1 MPVSTYYSCTHCGA
15 QTTKW
20 SGRCVECG
28 KWGTLVQEVKTK
40 RSEDTSEKALSKL
53 AVAPSPLSEISRLDE
68 PRLKSGL
75 TEFDGVLGGGIVK
88 GSLILLGG
96 DPGIGKST
104 LALQVM
110 DAIGKQ
116 ASVHPLYV
124 SGEESGQQIKLRADR
139 LGIDTTRVDFLART
153 DVETI
158 CATLAKTKP
167 PLAIVDSIQTIYSA
181 DVETEPGSVTQVRA
195 CTVKL
200 LETAKTHGVAIILI
214 GHVTKDGLVAGPKTL
229 EHLVDTVLYLEG
241 DRFHHFRILR
251 TVKNRF
257 GASNEVGLFA
267 MEEKGLLPV
276 ANPTQLFVSSATQLP
291 GSVVTCVFEGT
302 RPFLLEVQALVTKS
316 AYATPQRRASGYDT
330 NRLQL
335 LLAVLTQRTKHN
347 FTGMDVHINVVGGLR
362 VQDPATD
369 LAVCAALV
377 SALSDKAVPQGTV
390 VLGEVGLS
398 GEVRPIR
405 QLSERL
411 KEASK
416 LGYKLAWVPKQK
428 TKVTSDIR
436 TIDSVGS
443 LTL

>member
-1 MPVSTYYSCTHCGA
+1 MKRG
-15 QTTKW
+15 
-20 SGRCVECG
+20 G
-28 KWGTLVQEVKTK
+28 KT
-40 RSEDTSEKALSKL
+40 DEKQSSKL
-53 AVAPSPLSEISRLDE
+53 AVTPSPLSEISWQDE
-68 PRLKSGL
+68 PRLRTGL
-75 TEFDGVLGGGIVK
+75 SEFDSVLGGGIVK

-104 LALQVM
+104 LALQLLH
-110 DAIGKQ
+110 AIGANAK
-116 ASVHPLYV
+116 VNPLYV

-139 LGIDTTRVDFLART
+139 LGIDTKRVDFLSRT
-153 DVETI
+153 DVESI
-158 CATLAKTKP
+158 AATLAKTKP
-167 PLAIVDSIQTIYSA
+167 PLAIVDSVQTIYSA

-200 LETAKTHGVAIILI
+200 LEAAKTHGVAIVLI
-214 GHVTKDGLVAGPKTL
+214 GHVTKDGMVAGPKTL

-241 DRFHHFRILR
+241 DRFHQFRILR
-251 TVKNRF
+251 SVKNRF

-267 MEEKGLLPV
+267 MEEKGLVPV
-276 ANPTQLFVSSATQLP
+276 ANPTQLFVSSTSPLP

-302 RPFLLEVQALVTKS
+302 RPFLIEVQALVSKS

-335 LLAVLTQRTKHN
+335 LLAVLTQRSKHQFN
-347 FTGMDVHINVVGGLR
+347 AMDVHINVVGGLR

-377 SALSDKAVPQGTV
+377 SALTDKALPSGSI

-411 KEASK
+411 KEAGK
-416 LGYKLAWVPKQK
+416 LGYKQAFVPKQK
-428 TKVTSDIR
+428 TKVTSDIH
-436 TIDSVGS
+436 TVDTVGNLS
-443 LTL
+443 F

>member
-1 MPVSTYYSCTHCGA
+1 MKASSTIYSCTHCGA

-20 SGRCVECG
+20 SGRCVDCG
-28 KWGTLVQEVKTK
+28 KWGTLVQEVVSKHTENK
-40 RSEDTSEKALSKL
+40 SSAQLEKL
-53 AVAPSPLSEISRLDE
+53 AATPSPLSDISWEHE
-68 PRLKSGL
+68 PRLKTAL
-75 TEFDGVLGGGIVK
+75 TEFDSVLGGGVVK

-104 LALQVM
+104 LALQILH
-110 DAIGKQ
+110 AIAEQ
-116 ASVHPLYV
+116 SSVHPLYI
-124 SGEESGQQIKLRADR
+124 SGEESGQQIRLRADR
-139 LGIDTTRVDFLART
+139 LGINTKAVDFLAQT

-158 CATLAKTKP
+158 TATLAKIKP
-167 PLAIVDSIQTIYSA
+167 PLAIVDSIQTIYSH

-200 LETAKTHGVAIILI
+200 LEAAKKLGVAIILI
-214 GHVTKDGLVAGPKTL
+214 GHVTKDGMVAGPKTL

-251 TVKNRF
+251 SVKNRF
-257 GASNEVGLFA
+257 GPSNEVGLFA
-267 MEEKGLLPV
+267 MEEKGLMAV
-276 ANPTQLFVSSATQLP
+276 ANPTQLFVSNASPLP
-291 GSVVTCVFEGT
+291 GSAITCVFEGT
-302 RPFLLEVQALVTKS
+302 RPFLLEVQALVSKS

-335 LLAVLTQRTKHN
+335 LLAVLNQRTKHN
-347 FTGMDVHINVVGGLR
+347 FNAMDVHINVVGGLR

-377 SALSDKAVPQGTV
+377 SALTDKAIPPQTV

-405 QLSERL
+405 QLSERI
-411 KEASK
+411 KEAAK
-416 LGYKLAWVPKQK
+416 LGYSKAWAPKQK
-428 TKVTSDIR
+428 TKVTSEIR
-436 TIDSVGS
+436 TVDSVAS
-443 LTL
+443 L